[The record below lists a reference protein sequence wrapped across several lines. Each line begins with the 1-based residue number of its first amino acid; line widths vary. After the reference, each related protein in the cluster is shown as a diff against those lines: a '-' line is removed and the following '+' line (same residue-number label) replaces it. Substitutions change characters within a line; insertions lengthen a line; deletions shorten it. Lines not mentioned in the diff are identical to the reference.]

1 MARSGGGGGKR
12 EGRWREEERGSKGKR
27 EGAARAG
34 GVGGKKRKKSSGDC
48 PGAGSRQALMKGEG
62 ACFSALCKLEGCWSV
77 ELGSC
82 AAG

>member
-1 MARSGGGGGKR
+1 MGRGVAGGRRGKEGGKEGGERRR
-12 EGRWREEERGSKGKR
+12 EGVVEGGR
-27 EGAARAG
+27 EGASG
-34 GVGGKKRKKSSGDC
+34 GVGGEGAGDC

>member
-1 MARSGGGGGKR
+1 MVVGGEREGGREGGERRREGAGEGGREGGSGGGGG
-12 EGRWREEERGSKGKR
+12 
-27 EGAARAG
+27 
-34 GVGGKKRKKSSGDC
+34 RKKGAGDC

>member
-1 MARSGGGGGKR
+1 MARGGEREQGKEGGR
-12 EGRWREEERGSKGKR
+12 VCVCVS
-27 EGAARAG
+27 
-34 GVGGKKRKKSSGDC
+34 VCVCRKKGAGDC

>member
-1 MARSGGGGGKR
+1 MTRGGEREQGKEGGS
-12 EGRWREEERGSKGKR
+12 ERGGVKKKKKG
-27 EGAARAG
+27 A
-34 GVGGKKRKKSSGDC
+34 GDC

>member
-1 MARSGGGGGKR
+1 MGRGGEEERKGGR
-12 EGRWREEERGSKGKR
+12 EGRWREEERGSRGRR
-27 EGAARAG
+27 EGA
-34 GVGGKKRKKSSGDC
+34 GVCVCVCRKKGAGDC